1 MLHGKKLDK
10 TDKERNSMNIDE
22 LKPIFNGKRAV
33 ILGFGREGKTWLELL
48 QRLKC
53 AAEIAVADM
62 NPLEFDDPDIKPIT
76 GDHYLEECAEYDIIL
91 QSPGV
96 IIKNRLN
103 SAAKAKI
110 LTQTELLLR
119 FRPCKIIGVTG
130 TKGKSTTSSLI
141 YHFLQANGIPSML
154 IGNIG
159 VPPLKRLEEMTSDT
173 VAVCEMSCH
182 QLEFAKHSPNVA
194 VLLNIFP
201 EHLDHYVDFDAYA
214 NAKRNIARFQ
224 EKTDFAFVNADLFP
238 IESEGNIKSCA
249 FGKKADVW
257 TDGHS
262 IYLNGIE
269 ITPDKIKT
277 RLCGKHNL
285 YNIAVA
291 LAAAE
296 KTGADVQ
303 KCLDSLSEFGGLEHR
318 LERVAVINGVEY
330 INDSISTIPEAAI
343 ASVLAFD
350 GADCLILGGMDR
362 GISYDVLGDF
372 LNTGVVENVILLP
385 DSGRRIG
392 KLITNHD
399 VSVIEAENM
408 EKAVTIA
415 SQVAKRRVI
424 LSPASASYG
433 FYRNFEERGRH
444 FKELVNALK
453 AIPL

>member
-1 MLHGKKLDK
+1 
-10 TDKERNSMNIDE
+10 MNIDE
-22 LKPIFNGKRAV
+22 LRPIFDGKRVV
-33 ILGFGREGKTWLELL
+33 ILGFGREGKVWLEILT
-48 QRLKC
+48 RLGC
-53 AAEIAVADM
+53 CRQIAVADM
-62 NPLEFDDPDIKPIT
+62 NPLELEDPDILPIS
-76 GDHYLEECAEYDIIL
+76 GEHYLEDCAGFDIIL

-103 SAAKAKI
+103 AAAKAKI
-110 LTQTELLLR
+110 LTQTEILLR
-119 FRPCKIIGVTG
+119 LKPCKIIGITG

-141 YHFLQANGIPSML
+141 YHFLQASGVPSML

-159 VPPLKRLEEMTSDT
+159 IPPLKRLEEMTPDT

-182 QLEFAKHSPNVA
+182 QLEFVRHSPDIA

-224 EKTDFAFVNADLFP
+224 RESDSAYVNADLLP
-238 IESEGNIKSCA
+238 VESGGQVCSCA
-249 FGKKADVW
+249 FGKPADVW
-257 TDGHS
+257 TDGSS
-262 IYLNGIE
+262 IFLNGTE
-269 ITPDKIKT
+269 IPSERINTK
-277 RLCGKHNL
+277 LCGKHNL

-291 LAAAE
+291 LAAAI
-296 KTGADVQ
+296 KAGADID
-303 KCLDSLSEFGGLEHR
+303 KCLAALPDFDGLEHR

-330 INDSISTIPEAAI
+330 INDSISTAPESAI
-343 ASVLAFD
+343 AAVNAFD

-362 GISYDVLGDF
+362 GISYDVLGEF

-392 KLITNHD
+392 KLITNREVKTVNAD
-399 VSVIEAENM
+399 NM
-408 EKAVTIA
+408 EKAVLLA
-415 SQVAKRRVI
+415 SKTAKHRVI

-444 FKELVNALK
+444 FKELVHALENR
-453 AIPL
+453 PE